1 MSREGGIVNF
11 FCGGVW
17 IFSGMAHSKG
27 PLVKFFELL
36 KMCFKWL
43 KMMVFMKDLSGHLH
57 EVSSYFKSPR
67 LTNLVYPVLYNSF
80 WKNFGNWNSLVTC
93 VKFQV
98 I

>member
-1 MSREGGIVNF
+1 
-11 FCGGVW
+11 
-17 IFSGMAHSKG
+17 
-27 PLVKFFELL
+27 
-36 KMCFKWL
+36 
-43 KMMVFMKDLSGHLH
+43 MMVFIKEDLSGHLY

-67 LTNLVYPVLYNSF
+67 LNNLLYPVLYNSF

>member
-1 MSREGGIVNF
+1 M
-11 FCGGVW
+11 
-17 IFSGMAHSKG
+17 
-27 PLVKFFELL
+27 KFFELF

-43 KMMVFMKDLSGHLH
+43 KMMVFMKKDLSGPLY

-67 LTNLVYPVLYNSF
+67 LTNLLYPALYNSF
-80 WKNFGNWNSLVTC
+80 WKNFGNLNFGNLNSLVAC